1 MHLASSR
8 AQFEMHTLSL
18 SQPMVHWTRIP
29 THCSLQIL
37 PSKSS
42 TQFSFS
48 FGLYDS
54 YACVKCDKNNE
65 HKNLFIMAL
74 FLRISQSI
82 LEIELLKKCISK
94 IRNHLFKNRSFD
106 STKHLDIFRLHC
118 QRSNWASN
126 MTSKKERLLT
136 YVMMTMCI
144 TLEAV
149 AY

>member
-37 PSKSS
+37 PIISS

-48 FGLYDS
+48 FGWYDS
-54 YACVKCDKNNE
+54 YACVNCDKNNE
-65 HKNLFIMAL
+65 NKNLFIMAL
-74 FLRISQSI
+74 FKDLSV
-82 LEIELLKKCISK
+82 ELLKKCISK

-118 QRSNWASN
+118 SRSNWASN